1 MDESLDKRITQLED
15 QTVAS
20 GSNVMAELAGLKEQ
34 LKEAV
39 EDADSLKTN
48 VGKLHKTVE
57 TQNSNTDELEATL
70 KKTET
75 ANKDFLS
82 KINADIALLNKKI
95 DQMDGN
101 SHLSSGTID
110 QLKTKIES
118 TSSKMEDM
126 RSKLSEKD
134 IQMES

>member
-48 VGKLHKTVE
+48 IGKLHKTVE

-75 ANKDFLS
+75 ANKDFLA

>member
-1 MDESLDKRITQLED
+1 VDESLDKRITQLED

-48 VGKLHKTVE
+48 IGKLHKTVE

-75 ANKDFLS
+75 ANKDFLA

>member
-48 VGKLHKTVE
+48 IGKLHKTVE

-75 ANKDFLS
+75 ANKDFLA
-82 KINADIALLNKKI
+82 KINADIASLNKKI

>member
-48 VGKLHKTVE
+48 IGKLHKTVE

-75 ANKDFLS
+75 ANKDFLA

-126 RSKLSEKD
+126 RWKLSEKD

>member
-1 MDESLDKRITQLED
+1 
-15 QTVAS
+15 
-20 GSNVMAELAGLKEQ
+20 
-34 LKEAV
+34 
-39 EDADSLKTN
+39 
-48 VGKLHKTVE
+48 
-57 TQNSNTDELEATL
+57 
-70 KKTET
+70 
-75 ANKDFLS
+75 
-82 KINADIALLNKKI
+82 
-95 DQMDGN
+95 MDGN

>member
-48 VGKLHKTVE
+48 IGKLHKTVE

-75 ANKDFLS
+75 ANKDFLA

-134 IQMES
+134 IQM

>member
-1 MDESLDKRITQLED
+1 VDESLDKRITQLED

-20 GSNVMAELAGLKEQ
+20 GSNVMAELASLKEQ

-48 VGKLHKTVE
+48 IGKLHKTVE

-75 ANKDFLS
+75 ANKDFLA
-82 KINADIALLNKKI
+82 KINADIA
-95 DQMDGN
+95 
-101 SHLSSGTID
+101 
-110 QLKTKIES
+110 
-118 TSSKMEDM
+118 
-126 RSKLSEKD
+126 
-134 IQMES
+134 